1 MLCCAALRAHRGLTP
16 RGGVLCR
23 AAQFWRTLFYLS
35 LFATRATTA
44 TFKLLSSPKQ
54 RQEIGAAGV
63 ESVLMLQSVGIG
75 ATVAVVPLF
84 SWHCYLMGSAQTT
97 IEYFGNSASRAD
109 TRRPPR
115 SHTNSLT
122 PLTRLGSDACTH
134 VCRLP
139 T

>member
-1 MLCCAALRAHRGLTP
+1 MLCC
-16 RGGVLCR
+16 

-109 TRRPPR
+109 ARRPPR

-122 PLTRLGSDACTH
+122 DPLTRLGVTHAHMCADCPPNCMRACMYMR
-134 VCRLP
+134 VCAC
-139 T
+139 